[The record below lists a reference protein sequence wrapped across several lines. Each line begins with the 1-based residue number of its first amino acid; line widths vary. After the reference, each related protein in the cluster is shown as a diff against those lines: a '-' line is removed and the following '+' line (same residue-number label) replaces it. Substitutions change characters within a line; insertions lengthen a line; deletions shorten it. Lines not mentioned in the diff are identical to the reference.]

1 MNKFTKQCVA
11 AVASLA
17 MAGTLC
23 VAGAVVAG
31 SSAWAADGTACEA
44 SKAPW
49 DSTQTANCVGSIKI
63 TKYKDEVNDQGAQKK
78 SIKVPNAK
86 FKVTKVTS
94 FDLTKYDKWLD
105 VAAKVQTLNATPNS
119 TEGLTFDNGT
129 EKQTGTDGVAD
140 FKNLGIGLYKVEETQ
155 AADGYQK
162 LANPFFMTVPE
173 VTRQKSGDNTYKYD
187 VTVDPKNAYTKDAI
201 NKTVDTK
208 GMVGAQD
215 NLPYTITTTVITTT
229 NTPVKNRT
237 KDDYKDFAV
246 WDDALISAYDG
257 MKDLNETKAK
267 DLVTEVKI
275 GDTTIT
281 DDKYTVTVADSDV
294 DKGTTATRKRITVGF
309 TDNGLTAIANALS
322 AKPNAK
328 LTVTFKFKLSKT
340 VAAGELVNKYGFQQ
354 GHNTKDPKPTPDPD
368 PTPGPG
374 SKVTLRDFQIKKVN
388 GADTSKTLAKA
399 KFAIFAKQADADACA
414 ADKDRAA
421 ANCSSKSSYAAGFTN
436 KESGTGN
443 DGLTTA
449 FRAKV
454 GQEFYVVETKAPEGF
469 VLSPAVDKVTIPAKA
484 GTDTAFVHNFKDLP
498 NGGPD
503 GSGKNWFTLPKT
515 GAAGVIIFALI
526 GLGLVGSGMFVF
538 LKNRK
543 KEEEQQA
550 A

>member
-11 AVASLA
+11 AFASLA

-31 SSAWAADGTACEA
+31 SSAWAEGACNNG
-44 SKAPW
+44 APW
-49 DSTQTANCVGSIKI
+49 DAACAAQKGSIKI
-63 TKYKDEVNDQGAQKK
+63 TKYKDEVGDDGNQKK
-78 SIKVPNAK
+78 NTKVSGAK

-94 FDLTKYDKWLD
+94 FDLTQYDQWLN
-105 VAAKVQTLNATPNS
+105 VAAKVNTLNTTPNS
-119 TEGLTFDNGT
+119 TDGLAFGT
-129 EKQTGTDGVAD
+129 SEEKDTDAVGVAE
-140 FKNLGIGLYKVEETQ
+140 FKNLGIGLYKVEETK

-173 VTRQKSGDNTYKYD
+173 VTRKASGNTYKYD

-201 NKTVDTK
+201 SKTVDTK

-215 NLPYTITTTVITTT
+215 NLPYTITTTVVTTT
-229 NTPVKNRT
+229 NTPVKDRT

-275 GDTTIT
+275 GTTPI
-281 DDKYTVTVADSDV
+281 DAANYTVSVADSDV
-294 DKGTTATRKRITVGF
+294 DKSGTVATRKRITVGF

-388 GADTSKTLAKA
+388 GAKETEALKGA
-399 KFAIFAKQADADACA
+399 KFAVFAKEQDAKDCV
-414 ADKDRAA
+414 ADKSRAD
-421 ANCSSKSSYAAGFTN
+421 ANCSNKASYAAGFTN
-436 KESGTGN
+436 AENGTGDN
-443 DGLTTA
+443 GLTTA
-449 FRAKV
+449 FKAKV
-454 GQEFYVVETKAPEGF
+454 GEEFYVVETKAPEGF